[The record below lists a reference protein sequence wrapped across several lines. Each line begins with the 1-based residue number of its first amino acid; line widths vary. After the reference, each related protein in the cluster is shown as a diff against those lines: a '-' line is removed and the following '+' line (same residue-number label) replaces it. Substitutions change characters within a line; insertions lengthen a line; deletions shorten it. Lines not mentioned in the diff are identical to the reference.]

1 MKVDIV
7 CTVMLVLVSYILL
20 RGGSLVYYSSKSS
33 TNTGNHTKAKMI
45 SNSSH
50 SSSEVTDDDKFRIE
64 TIHDK
69 TRVNVA
75 LLPTTQTSNASSVF
89 TSSAMSPSEMN
100 IIRDH
105 YYEEGDDESYGLYS
119 RTTSQFSEK
128 SSTHGS
134 TLDIEFD
141 EKEEDE
147 EDELYEHSVSVISS
161 VSSKNSGTEKEH
173 STTVLEEERSGQVGI
188 KNKVFAETEGI
199 LENEHESS
207 GTAITPHHDGD
218 PHNHIFSPRSSDW
231 HQNVINFG
239 ANRSNSNESSGMED
253 ESHVST
259 SRRSTSSRSN
269 ALGEVNLGPVDT
281 VAYFNL

>member
-1 MKVDIV
+1 
-7 CTVMLVLVSYILL
+7 
-20 RGGSLVYYSSKSS
+20 
-33 TNTGNHTKAKMI
+33 MI
-45 SNSSH
+45 GNSSH

-64 TIHDK
+64 TNHDI

-75 LLPTTQTSNASSVF
+75 LMPTTQTSNASSVF

-105 YYEEGDDESYGLYS
+105 YYEEGDDESCGLHS

-128 SSTHGS
+128 YSTHGS
-134 TLDIEFD
+134 NLDIEFD
-141 EKEEDE
+141 EKEEVE

-173 STTVLEEERSGQVGI
+173 SSNVSEEARSGQVGI
-188 KNKVFAETEGI
+188 KNEAFVETEGI

-207 GTAITPHHDGD
+207 GTTTIRYHDDD
-218 PHNHIFSPRSSDW
+218 PHNHIFSPRRSDW
-231 HQNVINFG
+231 HQNFMNFD
-239 ANRSNSNESSGMED
+239 ANRSHSNGSSGMED